1 VLVSA
6 TGANDIAAMSRLSIL
21 VLALVLAFGP
31 GLAAKPAP
39 DAAVPS
45 AREEGQAD
53 PLVKRIQQGL
63 AEAGLYLGPTNG
75 ILDLETETAIRAFQ
89 KRSGQTPDARVTEQ
103 LALQIESGQKIQ
115 QLLNR
120 LDQVR
125 ARHVEQAR
133 SALMSREATRKLLEA
148 PPDETADPTRDPK
161 PCFRAPSPEC
171 LLREAAE
178 TAKTIPTE
186 DLRDW
191 ARGEILV
198 SQARA
203 GLIPEAMDTARRI
216 RDPRLILV
224 ALRDIAEGQAAAGL
238 ASEAIEAAEA
248 IPDSMKRTEALAAI
262 AELEAKRGMMD
273 GARASAGRVLS
284 LLGEVEDGQKRV
296 DLRARMAVVLHR
308 VGDGEAGDAAL
319 GEAESEARRE
329 TEAAARTVVLR
340 HVARAKAET
349 GRTED
354 AERILAEIEAEADRV
369 PVLMALVGQYA
380 KAGRFEAARKLA
392 DRIAEARYRTVALAQ
407 VAASL
412 AGTGRADEVRDLLA
426 AAEALFK
433 DITLPFAR
441 DYAVGQVATAWSK
454 LGARL
459 AKDSARGA
467 EAFQEAEK
475 AIRRISD
482 DRLKA
487 HMLWTLAAER
497 RRAGDLAGAKATET
511 QARDGTIDVR
521 SSLTR
526 VWLHGDVALERLA
539 DGEPE
544 AAAVAFGRGL
554 EEAEPL
560 DNAWGRA
567 RALAKLASTLADLRR
582 GGVAVA
588 GRP

>member
-1 VLVSA
+1 
-6 TGANDIAAMSRLSIL
+6 MSRVLFLLL
-21 VLALVLAFGP
+21 VLLLVAAP
-31 GLAAKPAP
+31 VLAAKPAP
-39 DAAVPS
+39 NAALPS
-45 AREEGQAD
+45 AKEDGRAD

-63 AEAGLYLGPTNG
+63 AEAGLYLGPVNG

-89 KRSGQTPDARVTEQ
+89 KRSGQTPDPRITEQ

-133 SALMSREATRKLLEA
+133 AALMSREATRKLLEA
-148 PPDETADPTRDPK
+148 PPDETADPTRDPR
-161 PCFRAPSPEC
+161 PCFRTPSPEC
-171 LLREAAE
+171 LLYEAAE

-238 ASEAIEAAEA
+238 VAEAVAAAEA
-248 IPDSMKRTEALAAI
+248 IPEMQKRIEALVAI
-262 AELEAKRGMMD
+262 AELEARRNMAE
-273 GARASAGRVLS
+273 GARTSAQRALG
-284 LLGEVEDGQKRV
+284 LLGTLEDRQKRV
-296 DLRARMAVVLHR
+296 DFRSRLGVVLHR
-308 VGDGEAGDAAL
+308 AGDAEGAAVAL
-319 GEAESEARRE
+319 KEAEAETRRE
-329 TEAAARTVVLR
+329 TDDAMKGVELR
-340 HVARAKAET
+340 HVAKALAET
-349 GRTED
+349 GRLEE
-354 AERILAEIEAEADRV
+354 AGKFLEEIPTEADRT
-369 PVLMALVGQYA
+369 PVLMALVGQQVKAGDFA
-380 KAGRFEAARKLA
+380 KANALA

-407 VAASL
+407 VAGGQ
-412 AGTGRADEVRDLLA
+412 AGAGQ
-426 AAEALFK
+426 AAEARELLETATQLSK

-441 DYAVGQVATAWSK
+441 DYAVGQIAGAWWK
-454 LGARL
+454 LGAHL
-459 AKDSARGA
+459 AKEPSKRA
-467 EAFQEAEK
+467 EAFGEAEK
-475 AIRRISD
+475 AIRRIAD

-497 RRAGDLAGAKATET
+497 RRAGDAVGAKATEI

-521 SSLTR
+521 SALTR

-539 DGEPE
+539 EGEPE
-544 AAAVAFGRGL
+544 AAAVAFRRGL

-560 DNAWGRA
+560 ENAWGRA
-567 RALAKLASTLADLRR
+567 RALAKLATTLTDLKR
-582 GGVAVA
+582 GGVTLA
-588 GRP
+588 P

>member
-1 VLVSA
+1 
-6 TGANDIAAMSRLSIL
+6 MSRVLYL
-21 VLALVLAFGP
+21 LLALLLAAAP
-31 GLAAKPAP
+31 VLAAKPAP
-39 DAAVPS
+39 NAALPL
-45 AREEGQAD
+45 AKEEGSAD

-63 AEAGLYLGPTNG
+63 AEAGLYLGPVNG
-75 ILDLETETAIRAFQ
+75 VLDLETETAIRAFQ
-89 KRSGQTPDARVTEQ
+89 KRSGQTPDPRVTEQ

-133 SALMSREATRKLLEA
+133 AALMSREATRKLLEA
-148 PPDETADPTRDPK
+148 PPDETADPTRDPR

-171 LLREAAE
+171 LLHEAAE

-238 ASEAIEAAEA
+238 VAEAVEAAEA
-248 IPDSMKRTEALAAI
+248 IPETQKRVEALVAI
-262 AELEAKRGMMD
+262 AELEARRNMAE
-273 GARASAGRVLS
+273 GARTSAGRALG
-284 LLGEVEDGQKRV
+284 LLAQLEDRQKRV
-296 DLRARMAVVLHR
+296 DFRSRLGVVLHR
-308 VGDGEAGDAAL
+308 AGDAQGATAEL
-319 GEAESEARRE
+319 KEAEAEARRE
-329 TEAAARTVVLR
+329 TDGAMKGVELR
-340 HVARAKAET
+340 HVARA
-349 GRTED
+349 
-354 AERILAEIEAEADRV
+354 LAEIGKLEEAAKFLEEIPTEADRT
-369 PVLMALVGQYA
+369 PVLMALVGQQA
-380 KAGRFEAARKLA
+380 KAGDFAKANALA
-392 DRIAEARYRTVALAQ
+392 DRIVETRYRTVALAQ
-407 VAASL
+407 VAAGQ
-412 AGTGRADEVRDLLA
+412 AGGGQG
-426 AAEALFK
+426 AEARKLLETATQLSK

-441 DYAVGQVATAWSK
+441 DYAVGQIAGAWWK
-454 LGARL
+454 LGGQL
-459 AKDSARGA
+459 AKDPGKRA
-467 EAFQEAEK
+467 EAFEEAEK
-475 AIRRISD
+475 AIRRIAD

-497 RRAGDLAGAKATET
+497 RRAGDAAGAKATEI

-544 AAAVAFGRGL
+544 AAAVAFRRGL

-560 DNAWGRA
+560 ENAWGRA
-567 RALAKLASTLADLRR
+567 RALAKLAATLTDLKR
-582 GGVAVA
+582 GGVALA
-588 GRP
+588 P